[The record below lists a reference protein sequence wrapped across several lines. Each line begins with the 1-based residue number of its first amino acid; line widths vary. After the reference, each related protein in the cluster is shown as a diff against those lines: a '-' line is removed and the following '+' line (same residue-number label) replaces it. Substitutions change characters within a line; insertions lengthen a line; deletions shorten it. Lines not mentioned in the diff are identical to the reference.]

1 MKTLEV
7 IAKDEI
13 FTISDDETMD
23 IKHLNKY
30 IAKHQQ
36 LNGSRYKKL
45 KDGYEGFYPIMMYQD
60 KPQYKPDNR
69 IIVNFAKYI
78 VDTFNGFFIGI
89 PIKVSSTDE
98 EVATY
103 INELD
108 KRNHQD
114 DNNAEISKNCSIY
127 GKCYEMYFINEDA
140 KVGIRYIEP
149 TKGFIVYDDSIVPEP
164 RFFVTYYY
172 DSNSIMHGYLSDD
185 SYVYEFSN
193 KSGMHFIGEGSLH
206 GFDGVP
212 VTEYV
217 ENAERMSA
225 FESTWSMINAYNKA
239 ISEKANDVDYFADAY
254 LKIIGAKVDKD
265 GIIHIRNNRIINF
278 DEDSNTVDVG
288 FLEKPNADGSQENL
302 INRLERL
309 IFQMSMTPNIN
320 DENFGTSSGIALKYK
335 LLSMS
340 NLAKTKERKFTGA
353 LDRRYKLI
361 FSNPIN
367 TIHEDKWVDITY
379 KFSQNYPANVLEETQ
394 IAQNLEGIVS
404 KDTQLSSLSIVED
417 VQEEKEK
424 IKLEDEVSKES
435 IVDKRMFNQ

>member
-149 TKGFIVYDDSIVPEP
+149 TKGFMVYDDLVVPQP
-164 RFFVTYYY
+164 RYFVTYYY
-172 DSNSIMHGYLSDD
+172 DSNNVMHGYLSDD

-217 ENAERMSA
+217 ENAERISA

-265 GIIHIRNNRIINF
+265 GIVHIRNNRIINF
-278 DEDSNTVDVG
+278 DEESNTVDVG
-288 FLEKPNADGSQENL
+288 FLEKPNAAAPKAGSAASATAGL
-302 INRLERL
+302 
-309 IFQMSMTPNIN
+309 FFAS
-320 DENFGTSSGIALKYK
+320 FFCF
-335 LLSMS
+335 
-340 NLAKTKERKFTGA
+340 KTKERKFTGA

-367 TIHEDKWVDITY
+367 TIHEDKWVDVTY

-394 IAQNLEGIVS
+394 IAQNLEGVVS

-424 IKLEDEVSKES
+424 IKQEDETSKES
-435 IVDKRMFNQ
+435 IVDKRMFK

>member
-108 KRNHQD
+108 KR
-114 DNNAEISKNCSIY
+114 KNCSIY

-149 TKGFIVYDDSIVPEP
+149 TKGFMVYDDSVVPQP
-164 RFFVTYYY
+164 RYFVTYYY
-172 DSNSIMHGYLSDD
+172 DSNNVMHGYLSDD

-193 KSGMHFIGEGSLH
+193 KGGMSFGDGDLH

-254 LKIIGAKVDKD
+254 LKIVGARLDENGVVQ
-265 GIIHIRNNRIINF
+265 IRNNRIINF
-278 DEDSNTVDVG
+278 DESAAELDIA
-288 FLEKPNADGSQENL
+288 FLEKPNADTSQENL

-367 TIHEDKWVDITY
+367 TVHEDKWVDVTY

-394 IAQNLEGIVS
+394 IAQNLEGVVS

-424 IKLEDEVSKES
+424 IKQEDETSKES
-435 IVDKRMFNQ
+435 IVDKRMFK

>member
-1 MKTLEV
+1 MKILEV

-172 DSNSIMHGYLSDD
+172 DSNSI
-185 SYVYEFSN
+185 
-193 KSGMHFIGEGSLH
+193 
-206 GFDGVP
+206 
-212 VTEYV
+212 
-217 ENAERMSA
+217 
-225 FESTWSMINAYNKA
+225 SMVI
-239 ISEKANDVDYFADAY
+239 
-254 LKIIGAKVDKD
+254 
-265 GIIHIRNNRIINF
+265 
-278 DEDSNTVDVG
+278 
-288 FLEKPNADGSQENL
+288 
-302 INRLERL
+302 
-309 IFQMSMTPNIN
+309 
-320 DENFGTSSGIALKYK
+320 
-335 LLSMS
+335 
-340 NLAKTKERKFTGA
+340 
-353 LDRRYKLI
+353 
-361 FSNPIN
+361 
-367 TIHEDKWVDITY
+367 
-379 KFSQNYPANVLEETQ
+379 
-394 IAQNLEGIVS
+394 
-404 KDTQLSSLSIVED
+404 
-417 VQEEKEK
+417 
-424 IKLEDEVSKES
+424 
-435 IVDKRMFNQ
+435 